1 MMSKGEKLLMRM
13 RGLEP
18 PRVTPHDPKSC
29 ASASSAT
36 SALFFNKL
44 QCRPKSGITFDQ
56 FFHYFRVII
65 SVQKH
70 TTLLEVLNATTLQM
84 FKTFCPPTKQN
95 CVISP
100 NVKIGIMAYI
110 NFQCGIGHDSL
121 IGNFVQINPS
131 WSAWRI
137 YSRG

>member
-1 MMSKGEKLLMRM
+1 MRM

-36 SALFFNKL
+36 SALFFNELKF
-44 QCRPKSGITFDQ
+44 QPKPGITFDQ

-84 FKTFCPPTKQN
+84 FKTFCPSTKKTALHLRIFKSTSYYTIIILRQ
-95 CVISP
+95 VYF
-100 NVKIGIMAYI
+100 GRD
-110 NFQCGIGHDSL
+110 FSL
-121 IGNFVQINPS
+121 RSEGVMKCP
-131 WSAWRI
+131 
-137 YSRG
+137 GG

>member
-1 MMSKGEKLLMRM
+1 MNLH
-13 RGLEP
+13 GLPHMILNHARLPVP
-18 PRVTPHDPKSC
+18 PHPLYFSI
-29 ASASSAT
+29 
-36 SALFFNKL
+36 KL
-44 QCRPKSGITFDQ
+44 QYRPKSGKIFDQ

-65 SVQKH
+65 PVKKH
-70 TTLLEVLNATTLQM
+70 ITLLEVLNATTLQM

-95 CVISP
+95 CVISS

>member
-1 MMSKGEKLLMRM
+1 MRM

-36 SALFFNKL
+36 SALFFNDL
-44 QCRPKSGITFDQ
+44 QDRSKSNITFDQ

-95 CVISP
+95 CVISS